1 MPDELTTLRPEQPSP
16 LPQKLGKYEIRREVG
31 RGAMGVVYEAFDPV
45 IQRRV
50 ALKTLVT
57 ELSSSSQSETYLTR
71 LQREA
76 QAAGRLTHPNIVAVY
91 DFGEE
96 PLSGGKGAARIAFI
110 AMEFVDGRELESYLH
125 AGERFKVPTVVRIM
139 GQLLDALEYSHKAGV
154 VHRDIKPSNIM
165 LLADGSIKVA
175 DFGIAR
181 IEAST
186 LTQTGMIM
194 GSPTYM
200 SPEQLLGQTVD
211 ARSDLY
217 SAGVVLY
224 KLLTGE
230 VPFSG
235 SLTKV
240 MHKALNDQPSPPS
253 ILNVHVPKS
262 ADALLARALAKRPA
276 ERFQSAAEFKQAL
289 LLNLG
294 GAAGTDPGAQVA
306 AAPSQQATLL
316 HKAPSRAAPRAALIA
331 GACVLA
337 GAAAAGVWYMKSRTP
352 AEHADASA
360 AAPPAAA
367 VTPAGAAPAGPGGES
382 TALARAAAPPDS
394 VTAPAKFG
402 TAVISALGL
411 ADPQDPRFGKQ
422 QARIEH
428 QLWGDARRQLIA
440 KAAALYIEPSSIDQ
454 NYALLRDKLFSRSDQ
469 YITSVLEQTPPTLSR
484 YGLLLGTMRATVNVH
499 DVQKSLNEI
508 SREDRVAFIR
518 NNGNPTLAVFVRVQ
532 RDEPGVEPQ
541 RSAVAENV
549 LMERIRAF
557 GFTAVDAPHATPPP
571 DFLLTGEVKFKHL
584 AARLP
589 ASGLTIEKVVL
600 TSWTIRVVD
609 EKTGEE
615 VYLNTKVPEK
625 RSWASEELALKDVG
639 NLIGGEF
646 SRDFFLQYFDSGT
659 TRARLRFLGL
669 PSSATASVLREAN
682 AEARIL
688 NATPVGSSGK
698 DVVIDVDLSAGTDD
712 SASLVQA
719 ALLNPLNRK
728 LGKACFAM
736 AGEAA
741 QELRIQLD
749 RACATDA
756 VLGRLDTSVPEA
768 LVDAPNSRIEDIVS
782 NPARL
787 RAAAL

>member
-1 MPDELTTLRPEQPSP
+1 MSDELTTLRPQQPSP
-16 LPQKLGKYEIRREVG
+16 LPHKLGKYEIRREVG

-57 ELSSSSQSETYLTR
+57 ELSSSSQSETYLKR

-110 AMEFVDGRELESYLH
+110 AMEFVDGRELESCLH
-125 AGERFKVPTVVRIM
+125 AGERFEVPAVVRIM

-154 VHRDIKPSNIM
+154 VHRDIKPGNIM

-181 IEAST
+181 VEAST

-235 SLTKV
+235 SLTNV
-240 MHKALNDQPSPPS
+240 THKALNDQPSPPS
-253 ILNVHVPKS
+253 ILNVHVPKT

-289 LLNLG
+289 LRNLG
-294 GAAGTDPGAQVA
+294 DVAGTDPGAQVA
-306 AAPSQQATLL
+306 ATPSRQATLL
-316 HKAPSRAAPRAALIA
+316 RKAPSHVATHAALIA

-337 GAAAAGVWYMKSRTP
+337 AAAAAGVWYMKSRTA
-352 AEHADASA
+352 AERANASP
-360 AAPPAAA
+360 APPAVA
-367 VTPAGAAPAGPGGES
+367 VTPAGGAPAGPGAES
-382 TALARAAAPPDS
+382 TALAQVTAPPDS
-394 VTAPAKFG
+394 LTASAKFG
-402 TAVISALGL
+402 TAVISAVGL
-411 ADPQDPRFGKQ
+411 ADPQDPRFGKE

-454 NYALLRDKLFSRSDQ
+454 NYALLREKLFSRSDQ
-469 YITSVLEQTPPTLSR
+469 YITAVLEQTPPTLSR

-518 NNGNPTLAVFVRVQ
+518 NNGNPTVAVYVRVQ

-557 GFTAVDAPHATPPP
+557 GFTAVDAPQATPPP
-571 DFLLTGEVKFKHL
+571 DFVLSGEVKFKHL
-584 AARLP
+584 AGRLP
-589 ASGLTIEKVVL
+589 ASGLIIEKVVL
-600 TSWTIRVVD
+600 TSWATRVVD
-609 EKTGEE
+609 DKTGEV
-615 VYLNTKVPEK
+615 VYLNTEVPEK
-625 RSWASEELALKDVG
+625 KSWASEESALKDVG
-639 NLIGGEF
+639 NLIGSEF

-682 AEARIL
+682 AAARIL
-688 NATPVGSSGK
+688 NATPVGSSTK
-698 DVVIDVDLSAGTDD
+698 DVVMDVDLSAGTDD

-719 ALLNPLNRK
+719 VLLNLLNRK

-736 AGEAA
+736 TGEAA

-768 LVDAPNSRIEDIVS
+768 LVDAPRSRIEDIVS

-787 RAAAL
+787 RSAAL